1 MTLKLGLRNF
11 QRKKRSNKMHS
22 TSKNPSFYVN
32 PSRMINCRKTKDYL
46 EAQVL
51 GTNTYRVR
59 ISIKDK
65 ELSEY
70 CSCPAFANFG
80 GSCKH
85 VAAVAAA
92 YEKHPEW
99 FKGFEGIIRK
109 LQNTSKEKLIEIVE
123 LILNSVSEARDIIES
138 ELGNESDRAIEYSKK
153 IRNLLTADS
162 MGENSVENLYRRL
175 DSFFQRA
182 RGFFKSKD
190 YMSCMGICYEIV
202 KGCLSLDDKWGSTE
216 IFPEGFV
223 SEVWDLYLKTLK
235 EVKLSKAELDIVRN
249 QIKRLNNFESYLFDQ
264 EGVYPGE
271 AEKILGLV

>member
-1 MTLKLGLRNF
+1 MSRLIGERNKIVF
-11 QRKKRSNKMHS
+11 HEMAKIRK
-22 TSKNPSFYVN
+22 TSKDLSFYVN

-51 GTNTYRVR
+51 GTYTYCVKVP
-59 ISIKDK
+59 IKDK

-85 VAAVAAA
+85 VAAVVTA
-92 YEKHPEW
+92 YKKHPEW
-99 FKGFEGIIRK
+99 FEGFGETIRK
-109 LQNTSKEKLIEIVE
+109 LQDASKERLREIME
-123 LILNSVSEARDIIES
+123 FILNSVPEARDIIET
-138 ELGNESDRAIEYSKK
+138 ELRDESDQVIEYSKK
-153 IRNLLTADS
+153 IKNLLAAGS
-162 MGENSVENLYRRL
+162 AGKGSIENLHHRL

-182 RGFFKSKD
+182 REFFKSKD
-190 YMSCMGICYEIV
+190 YLRCMGICYEIV
-202 KGCLSLDDKWGSTE
+202 KGCLSLDDEWGSTE

-223 SEVWDLYLKTLK
+223 SEVWDVYLRALK
-235 EVKLSKAELDIVRN
+235 EVKLSKAELGVIRD
-249 QIKRLNNFESYLFDQ
+249 QIKKLNNFEGYLFDQ

>member
-1 MTLKLGLRNF
+1 MRE
-11 QRKKRSNKMHS
+11 

-51 GTNTYRVR
+51 GTDAYRVKVP
-59 ISIKDK
+59 IKDK

-85 VAAVAAA
+85 IAAVAMA

-99 FKGFEGIIRK
+99 FKGFEGTIRR
-109 LQNTSKEKLIEIVE
+109 LQGTSKEKLIEIVE
-123 LILNSVSEARDIIES
+123 LIFNSIPEARDVIES
-138 ELGNESDRAIEYSKK
+138 ELGNESDRVIEYSKK
-153 IRNLLTADS
+153 IRSLLAADS

-190 YMSCMGICYEIV
+190 YIPCMGICYEIV
-202 KGCLSLDDKWGSTE
+202 KGCLSLDDEWGSTE

-223 SEVWDLYLKTLK
+223 SEVWGLYLKALK
-235 EVKLSKAELDIVRN
+235 KTKLSKAELDVIRN
-249 QIKRLNNFESYLFDQ
+249 QIKKLNNFESYLFDQ